1 MSYGFYSVLS
11 DFTSFL
17 YDFIWLYMILY
28 GSYDGGEDG
37 DGYNE
42 DDGYDL

>member
-1 MSYGFYSVLS
+1 MTNDFICFSY
-11 DFTSFL
+11 DFLRFL

-28 GSYDGGEDG
+28 DSYDGGEDG

-42 DDGYDL
+42 DDGYEL